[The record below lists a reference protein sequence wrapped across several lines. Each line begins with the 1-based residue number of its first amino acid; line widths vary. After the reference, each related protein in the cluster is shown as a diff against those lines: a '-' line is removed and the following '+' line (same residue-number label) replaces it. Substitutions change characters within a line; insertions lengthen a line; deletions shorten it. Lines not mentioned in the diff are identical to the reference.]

1 MFCIYNSPF
10 ALMLKFIH
18 KFPFLSLPYTP
29 LLWFVSHLLIC
40 DIMEFGAFGNILTY
54 FATALGIIFKIPN
67 YIQVKIIYRIW
78 GNTLSWFCWYSHNN
92 NPAFYYS
99 IVCSF
104 EPQYLN
110 TDIFTFKSLFG
121 QKNWFDESCR
131 RHQSIWLFIWF
142 DLNSRPTNWFYI
154 WVD

>member
-1 MFCIYNSPF
+1 MSRVNFNVNFKRLWGMFCIYNSPF

-29 LLWFVSHLLIC
+29 LLWFYHMSC

-104 EPQYLN
+104 ETRYLN
-110 TDIFTFKSLFG
+110 IDIFTFKSLLG
-121 QKNWFDESCR
+121 KKKYLINHVGVIKVFDCV
-131 RHQSIWLFIWF
+131 F
-142 DLNSRPTNWFYI
+142 DLI
-154 WVD
+154 